1 VDAPTGRRGHKNVA
15 PAGAGVERKKDGLLD
30 LVVVAADV
38 AAVCTEDV
46 ELATQV
52 RAGEQVASVG
62 VLRDQ
67 SQRLLPEADPSG
79 RLPAGSNPH
88 PNDDTIATAMNGN
101 LCRCGTYPRI
111 RKAIRTA
118 AGSLATGK
126 QPGVLT
132 ARAEIEV
139 PPLSSEDAADP
150 VHPYIRIREDGTVLV
165 FSSQIE
171 MGQGIFTG
179 LATIVADELDADF
192 DSIRVVHSPG
202 YTIPNGDIYGNLTF
216 GGLIQITGG
225 STSTQAIWARYRQVA
240 AIARARL
247 VSAAAASWQ
256 VPEAEIAVE
265 SGELSHAS
273 GKTATFGEMALSAER
288 RAVSDG
294 VEPKERSAYRLIG
307 REGLQRVDT
316 AAKIL
321 GQARYSIDV
330 ATPRMLT
337 AVVLHPLRFGA
348 TVASVDDEAT
358 LQEPGVAAVVQI
370 SAGVC
375 PGRDVRRCSARPACD
390 VGAPAGTSGVP
401 AWRARSRPYLSTR
414 PARPRRR
421 SRSPRRPSRPR

>member
-1 VDAPTGRRGHKNVA
+1 
-15 PAGAGVERKKDGLLD
+15 
-30 LVVVAADV
+30 
-38 AAVCTEDV
+38 
-46 ELATQV
+46 
-52 RAGEQVASVG
+52 
-62 VLRDQ
+62 
-67 SQRLLPEADPSG
+67 
-79 RLPAGSNPH
+79 
-88 PNDDTIATAMNGN
+88 MNGN

-132 ARAEIEV
+132 ARAEIDV

-171 MGQGIFTG
+171 MGQGILTG

-370 SAGVC
+370 SAGVAVLAETFDDAQR
-375 PGRDVRRCSARPACD
+375 GLRAMSELQQVRQVCQL
-390 VGAPAGTSGVP
+390 GAPGHGHTLVLAQRVHVVEAGRREGH
-401 AWRARSRPYLSTR
+401 RGRGDRND
-414 PARPRRR
+414 PARLAGLERVEQRLSENKRGELVEHERALLSVHGLPTPHERTTHVVDQQLQWPLRR
-421 SRSPRRPSRPR
+421 